1 MWVVVS
7 PLDEAA
13 VVSAHLWFDA
23 GAADETPSEHGAAHF
38 VEHLL
43 FKGTARRPV
52 GGSAAAIEGLG
63 GDLNAWTSYDETT
76 LHATAL
82 GDGAAEVVD
91 VLVDMAQH
99 ATFDPDEVERERQVV
114 IEELRG
120 YADDPESVAADH
132 LQAQVFADHAYGR
145 PIIGTEASV
154 RALTRADLVEF
165 WRRHYH
171 PGRAVLTVAGPVDAA
186 TIRDQVRALTASW
199 PAGAARASLPPPAL
213 PRRRAHLVDRDF
225 GSVVVQMGYPGPAV
239 DDPDVAALD
248 VLLAGLGQGGA
259 SRLHTRLDL
268 QAGVASSVWSQAQ
281 HYRRGGLIAV
291 TFCCGETEE
300 ALALAHETLT
310 AVGDRGLDVAEVQRA
325 RDGLLADLLFATE
338 TTDGIAGELAWSMAR
353 LGHPGGLDTYRDA
366 LRSVTPDD
374 VSRVA
379 RRFLDPDRLQVVVI
393 DREIT
398 ESTLERQVPPEPP
411 PPRSAPSRSRSSGP
425 VTVEI
430 DGATVA
436 CWPDSSEV
444 VGIKVIGWG
453 GQSLEEA
460 RFAGSTEAWAR
471 TVVRGAGPYDAV
483 AYAERA
489 DALALSF
496 DATAGRSTMGLDATF
511 PAAHTEAAL
520 ALFGRMLTEP
530 RFDVEDFNHVR
541 EAMLD
546 DLAAQVDQSDT
557 VATEALWRTLWPRH
571 PWRLPVLGTA
581 ATLSRVRPGRLAAIH
596 DVVMHPENLV
606 IGVAGGFDPDVV
618 LAEIERWIDALGD
631 RASRSLQLAVPRDR
645 GASRR
650 ASPRTRYAGTQQ
662 ATVLLGTRGVAYDD
676 PDRLPLGVSTAV
688 LDSQAGRLFLQLREV
703 RGLAYSVWARSDV
716 GLGGGTYSAGLA
728 TDPAR
733 VDEAASALRGAVL
746 ELATDG
752 PTDEELARIR
762 RMIVGQAAMRLQ
774 RVAGRA
780 SELAWSERLG
790 REIGVDA
797 LRARLERVTPAAV
810 REALGRLDLAEAITV
825 RVLPRPNADEGTSEA
840 PR

>member
-1 MWVVVS
+1 MAVA
-7 PLDEAA
+7 PIPEAA

-23 GAADETPSEHGAAHF
+23 GAADETPAEHGAAHF

-43 FKGTARRPV
+43 FKGTERRPV
-52 GGSAAAIEGLG
+52 GGSAGAIEGLG

-82 GDGAAEVVD
+82 REGTAEVLD
-91 VLVDMAQH
+91 VLIDMAQH
-99 ATFDPDEVERERQVV
+99 AVFDEDEVERERQVV
-114 IEELRG
+114 LEELRG

-132 LQAQVFADHAYGR
+132 LQSQVFGRHAYGR

-154 RALTRADLVEF
+154 GALTRDDLVAF

-171 PGRAVLTVAGPVDAA
+171 PGRAILSVAGPVDPVA
-186 TIRDQVRALTASW
+186 IRDQVRASTGDWPVGAS
-199 PAGAARASLPPPAL
+199 RESLDHPGSP
-213 PRRRAHLVDRDF
+213 PRRVRLLDRDF

-248 VLLAGLGQGGA
+248 VLLAGLGQGGS

-268 QAGVASSVWSQAQ
+268 QAGVASSVWAQAQ
-281 HYRRGGLIAV
+281 HYRQGGLVAV

-300 ALALAHETLT
+300 ALALAHETLM
-310 AVGDRGLDVAEVQRA
+310 AVGERGLDVAEVQRA

-338 TTDGIAGELAWSMAR
+338 TTDGVAGELAWSLAR
-353 LGHPGGLDTYRDA
+353 LGHAEGLDAYRRA
-366 LRSVTPDD
+366 LREVTPDD
-374 VSRVA
+374 VTRVA
-379 RRFLDPDRLQVVVI
+379 QRFLVPDQLQVVVI

-398 ESTLERQVPPEPP
+398 ASTLERQVPPETPAPRPP
-411 PPRSAPSRSRSSGP
+411 SSRTLDGP
-425 VTVEI
+425 TTI
-430 DGATVA
+430 DLDGATIA
-436 CWPDSSEV
+436 LWPDSTEV
-444 VGIKVIGWG
+444 VGIKMVGWG

-460 RFAGSTEAWAR
+460 RLAGSTEAWAR

-483 AYAERA
+483 TFAERA

-511 PAAHTEAAL
+511 PAAHSEAAL
-520 ALFGRMLTEP
+520 ALFGRMVTEP

-571 PWRLPVLGTA
+571 PWRLPVLGTP
-581 ATLSRVRPGRLAAIH
+581 ATLSRVRPGRLATIH
-596 DVVMHPENLV
+596 DGVTRPDNLV
-606 IGVAGGFDPDVV
+606 IGLAGGFDPDVV
-618 LAEIERWIDALGD
+618 LAELERWIDT
-631 RASRSLQLAVPRDR
+631 LAETSTRPVQMAPPPRDR
-645 GASRR
+645 APTRR

-662 ATVLLGTRGVAYDD
+662 ATVILGTRGVAFDD
-676 PDRLPLGVSTAV
+676 PDRVNLAVSTAV

-703 RGLAYSVWARSDV
+703 RGLAYSVWARSDA
-716 GLGGGTYSAGLA
+716 GLGGGTFSAGLA
-728 TDPAR
+728 TDPNR
-733 VDEAASALRGAVL
+733 VDEAADALRESVL
-746 ELATDG
+746 ELARTG
-752 PTDEELARIR
+752 PTVEELDRVR

-780 SELAWSERLG
+780 AELAWSERLG
-790 REIGVDA
+790 RPVGVDA
-797 LRARLERVTPAAV
+797 LRERLAAVTPETVQQALERLRLHEAV
-810 REALGRLDLAEAITV
+810 TV
-825 RVLPRPNADEGTSEA
+825 RVLPRPNAESRGSA
-840 PR
+840 